1 MSLRLKTIL
10 GVALIEAALLALLL
24 TLTLNYLRNTNFDGL
39 DQRAFS
45 TSNLFASTVKNAVL
59 SYDLATVESFTQ
71 ELLNNQD
78 IVYVAVLGDGGQMLS
93 GSGNLPEAYTASLLE
108 DSSSNVVDGIFD
120 VSSPISESGIAFGS
134 VWIGFDMTTLNTAI
148 QSAKKWSLFIVLG
161 EMALVALFSYM
172 LGAYLTLRLSELK
185 RAADAIAAGE
195 RDIEVNAHG
204 SDELATVSRAFNNM
218 LTQIKDSEGRAQR
231 YQDELQHTNA
241 VLETRVMKRTQ
252 ALTDANHQLIE
263 ANQQL
268 KNTQDKLVE
277 SEKLASIGTIAA
289 GVSHEINNPLGAI
302 RSNIQLCQNYLSTY
316 QDWIERSEAL
326 REGAGHDDTL
336 RFNQWKQEQFVD
348 CLQDDFRDSLQD
360 ALQSVDR
367 VRNIVAALQHCA
379 LKIHQEKGEREPV
392 ELKRLLSQCL
402 ATLNPPNY
410 LVIELTPSLGAL
422 DMLYV
427 NSEDFQHLFTELL
440 KNAIQACQRKPN
452 PSEGC
457 IRISAQTDQQQLIID
472 IIDNGIGIEESH
484 LKRLY
489 DPFFTSSPVGDGM
502 GLGLTFA
509 YHIVRNYEGTT
520 RIRNR
525 EAGGIEI
532 TLTFPLTSIQ
542 QPIGQT
548 TT

>member
-78 IVYVAVLGDGGQMLS
+78 IVYVTVLGDRGQMLS
-93 GSGNLPEAYTASLLE
+93 GAGNLPEAYTASLLE

-172 LGAYLTLRLSELK
+172 LGAYLTMRLSELK

-195 RDIEVNAHG
+195 RDIEVNTNG
-204 SDELATVSRAFNNM
+204 NDELATVSRAFNNM
-218 LTQIKDSEGRAQR
+218 LTQIKDSEGQAQR
-231 YQDELQHTNA
+231 YQDELQHANA
-241 VLETRVMKRTQ
+241 VLESRVMKRTQ

-263 ANQQL
+263 ANEQL

-326 REGAGHDDTL
+326 REEACHDDTL

-348 CLQDDFRDSLQD
+348 CLQEDFRDSLQD
-360 ALQSVDR
+360 ALKSVDR

-402 ATLNPPNY
+402 ATLNSPNH
-410 LVIELTPSLGAL
+410 LVIELTPSLDAL
-422 DMLYV
+422 DVLYV

-452 PSEGC
+452 PSEGY

-525 EAGGIEI
+525 ETGGIEI

-542 QPIGQT
+542 QPIGQAT
-548 TT
+548 T

>member
-78 IVYVAVLGDGGQMLS
+78 IVYVTVLGDRGQMLS
-93 GSGNLPEAYTASLLE
+93 GAGNLPEAYTASLLE

-172 LGAYLTLRLSELK
+172 LGAYLTMRLSELK

-195 RDIEVNAHG
+195 RDIEVNTNG
-204 SDELATVSRAFNNM
+204 NDELATVSRAFNNM
-218 LTQIKDSEGRAQR
+218 LIQIKESEDRAQR
-231 YQDELQHTNA
+231 YQDELQHANA
-241 VLETRVMKRTQ
+241 VLESRVMKRTQ
-252 ALTDANHQLIE
+252 ALTDANHQLTE
-263 ANQQL
+263 ANEQL

-302 RSNIQLCQNYLSTY
+302 RSNIQLCQSYLTTY

-326 REGAGHDDTL
+326 RKETCHDEML

-348 CLQDDFRDSLQD
+348 CLQEDFRDSLQD
-360 ALQSVDR
+360 ALKSVDR

-402 ATLNPPNY
+402 ATLNPPNH

-457 IRISAQTDQQQLIID
+457 IRVSAQTDQQQLIID

-520 RIRNR
+520 RIQNR
-525 EAGGIEI
+525 ETGGIEI

-542 QPIGQT
+542 RPIGQAT
-548 TT
+548 T

>member
-457 IRISAQTDQQQLIID
+457 IRISAKTDQQQLIID

>member
-402 ATLNPPNY
+402 ATLNPRT
-410 LVIELTPSLGAL
+410 ISLS
-422 DMLYV
+422 
-427 NSEDFQHLFTELL
+427 N
-440 KNAIQACQRKPN
+440 
-452 PSEGC
+452 
-457 IRISAQTDQQQLIID
+457 
-472 IIDNGIGIEESH
+472 
-484 LKRLY
+484 
-489 DPFFTSSPVGDGM
+489 
-502 GLGLTFA
+502 
-509 YHIVRNYEGTT
+509 
-520 RIRNR
+520 
-525 EAGGIEI
+525 
-532 TLTFPLTSIQ
+532 
-542 QPIGQT
+542 
-548 TT
+548 

>member
-542 QPIGQT
+542 QPIGQAT
-548 TT
+548 T

>member
-1 MSLRLKTIL
+1 MS
-10 GVALIEAALLALLL
+10 G
-24 TLTLNYLRNTNFDGL
+24 D
-39 DQRAFS
+39 
-45 TSNLFASTVKNAVL
+45 
-59 SYDLATVESFTQ
+59 TQ
-71 ELLNNQD
+71 
-78 IVYVAVLGDGGQMLS
+78 S
-93 GSGNLPEAYTASLLE
+93 
-108 DSSSNVVDGIFD
+108 
-120 VSSPISESGIAFGS
+120 
-134 VWIGFDMTTLNTAI
+134 
-148 QSAKKWSLFIVLG
+148 
-161 EMALVALFSYM
+161 
-172 LGAYLTLRLSELK
+172 
-185 RAADAIAAGE
+185 
-195 RDIEVNAHG
+195 
-204 SDELATVSRAFNNM
+204 
-218 LTQIKDSEGRAQR
+218 
-231 YQDELQHTNA
+231 
-241 VLETRVMKRTQ
+241 
-252 ALTDANHQLIE
+252 
-263 ANQQL
+263 
-268 KNTQDKLVE
+268 
-277 SEKLASIGTIAA
+277 
-289 GVSHEINNPLGAI
+289 
-302 RSNIQLCQNYLSTY
+302 
-316 QDWIERSEAL
+316 
-326 REGAGHDDTL
+326 
-336 RFNQWKQEQFVD
+336 
-348 CLQDDFRDSLQD
+348 
-360 ALQSVDR
+360 
-367 VRNIVAALQHCA
+367 
-379 LKIHQEKGEREPV
+379 
-392 ELKRLLSQCL
+392 
-402 ATLNPPNY
+402 PNY